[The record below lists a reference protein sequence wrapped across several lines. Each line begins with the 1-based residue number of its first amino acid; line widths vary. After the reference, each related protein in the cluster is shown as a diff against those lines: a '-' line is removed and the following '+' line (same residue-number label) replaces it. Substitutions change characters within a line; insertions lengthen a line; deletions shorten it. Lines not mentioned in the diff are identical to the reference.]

1 MTRHVRSIA
10 LTLVLLVAA
19 TGITMM
25 VLAGGMHGRALA
37 TSALL
42 LAVSAVAWHLLFAGI
57 GQLFLAVGGLSGL
70 SGYAFVLLADDAG
83 WPWLLSIVAAVLIAT
98 SAGMLLAWIGARRRL
113 GAMFSGVVTL
123 VASLAFAQVLLGARG
138 LTGGET
144 GRVVMTRS
152 LAGTIGSPA
161 AVVVAAGAV
170 VAAVAAY
177 AALSRSATGHAARAV
192 RDDVVAAELAG
203 IPLVAT
209 QVRVAAVGS
218 ALIALSGALRASME
232 GFVNPSMF
240 AFAHVDVRV
249 IVAAVLGAALGSG
262 ISRVV
267 PVSREVLTRLGP
279 VAAALML
286 AFVDEMLRPF
296 AQLRTAVYGAV
307 LFALVLLLRERLVD
321 PPVPALA
328 PRRKDG
334 PRRVGR
340 EA

>member
-1 MTRHVRSIA
+1 MTRRLGSIA
-10 LTLVLLVAA
+10 LTVVLVATA
-19 TGITMM
+19 TGITTM
-25 VLAGGMHGRALA
+25 VLTSGIHGRALA

-57 GQLFLAVGGLSGL
+57 GQLFLAVGGLSGV

-83 WPWLLSIVAAVLIAT
+83 WPWPVSIVAAVGIAT
-98 SAGMLLAWIGARRRL
+98 GAGMLLAWIGARRRL

-144 GRVVMTRS
+144 GRVVMARS
-152 LAGTIGSPA
+152 LAGVIGSST
-161 AVVVAAGAV
+161 AVMVAAGAV
-170 VAAVAAY
+170 VLAVAVY

-218 ALIALSGALRASME
+218 ALIALSGALRASVE

-240 AFAHVDVRV
+240 AFSHVDVRV
-249 IVAAVLGAALGSG
+249 IVAAVLGAAIGSA

-267 PVSREVLTRLGP
+267 PVSRDVLTRIGP

-296 AQLRTAVYGAV
+296 AQLRTAVYGVV

-321 PPVPALA
+321 PPMPAIA
-328 PRRKDG
+328 RPRKM
-334 PRRVGR
+334 
-340 EA
+340 ASA